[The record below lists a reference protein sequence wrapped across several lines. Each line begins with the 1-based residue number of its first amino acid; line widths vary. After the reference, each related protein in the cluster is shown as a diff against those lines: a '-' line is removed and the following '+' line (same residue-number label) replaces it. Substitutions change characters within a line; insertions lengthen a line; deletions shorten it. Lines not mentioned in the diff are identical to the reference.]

1 MIREVNLTPIAI
13 ADRRLVL
20 QHDFRPICE
29 RISKA

>member
-1 MIREVNLTPIAI
+1 MVREVNLTPIA
-13 ADRRLVL
+13 DCRPVL

>member
-1 MIREVNLTPIAI
+1 MIREANLTPI